1 MTPQLCKMHRRHAE
15 CIRRAQPNQNT
26 AVIRTN
32 SPLLDSFLNSSINLW
47 TSLDHSS
54 YANKGLPSTQE
65 VEEVSSE
72 GFWTNSPSFLQFLLV
87 YLSFSLSPSAHLY
100 LSFLSF
106 NDFSNLLFL
115 TNICILGEIASALTF
130 FQKILIW
137 DLAYYTQFQ
146 RTDKSFL
153 CPLYD

>member
-87 YLSFSLSPSAHLY
+87 YLSLSLPLPISIS
-100 LSFLSF
+100 LSFLLMTFQTYFSLPISPSWVKLLQPSHSF
-106 NDFSNLLFL
+106 RKF
-115 TNICILGEIASALTF
+115 
-130 FQKILIW
+130 LIW